1 MFKTYK
7 IILILLGFSL
17 IISSCKRE
25 SQQKQIKLNEKDT
38 ISLSQTITKIYYSL
52 PSPLEIA
59 NLVQVGDINFDD
71 KALFTPD
78 QYLNFQTDNE
88 KALALGIYA
97 ADLSFCTVFGQQ
109 QKSLEYFNVI
119 KKLATDLDI
128 VSVISDS
135 LMNQIEQNLNNV
147 YKLQQIVGE
156 ILFKTDALLQDSHR
170 KDLAL
175 LVIYSSWVETMHLS
189 LDMAAQAQNDSVKNQ
204 IYKIIADE
212 YFVVDYLI
220 KMLQTS
226 TLKQKDDFIHN
237 IESVKAL
244 LKKLVKISYKKIYDP
259 YSGKMLKKK
268 IINYQL
274 DTEVIKKLQQ
284 KILKIRKNIIE
295 YR

>member
-59 NLVQVGDINFDD
+59 NLVQIGDINFDD

-274 DTEVIKKLQQ
+274 DAEVIKKLQQ